1 MARKFSIT
9 SANAS
14 VQLVCALF
22 PAGLKFENFAVD
34 NAWTQELIQQIEAR
48 MGVDGMISFGYTPS
62 PKPIS
67 FQFQPNSATVDRLDY
82 LVQAQDLAKEAIICQ
97 MVITLK
103 SIKKIVTLTNGACIT
118 NKLLPNA
125 ARVLDPMQYDFTFES
140 ANVVPMM

>member
-14 VQLVCALF
+14 AQLVNVLF

-48 MGVDGMISFGYTPS
+48 MGVDGLISFGYTPS

-82 LVQAQDLAKEAIICQ
+82 LVQAQDMAREAIVCQ
-97 MVITLK
+97 LVITLK
-103 SIKKIVTLTNGACIT
+103 SIKKVVTLTNGACVT
-118 NKLLPNA
+118 NKLLPNGA
-125 ARVLDPMQYDFTFES
+125 KVLEPMQYDFVFES
-140 ANVVPMM
+140 VNVAPMA

>member
-14 VQLVCALF
+14 VQLVNALF

-34 NAWTQELIQQIEAR
+34 NGWTQELIKQIEAH
-48 MGVDGMISFGYTPS
+48 MGIDGYISFGYTPS

-67 FQFQPNSATVDRLDY
+67 FHFQPNSATVDRLDY
-82 LVQAQDLAKEAIICQ
+82 LVQTQDMAREAIVCQ
-97 MVITLK
+97 IVITLT
-103 SIKKIVTLTNGACIT
+103 SIKKIVTLTNGACTT

-125 ARVLDPMQYDFTFES
+125 ARVLEPMQYDFVFES
-140 ANVVPMM
+140 GNVVPMA